1 MSLQS
6 LMTVGKRAIAQ
17 NDRNEILMIWV
28 KKISNYSSQKLEKK
42 SIFGPKK
49 DQKRLKIEIF

>member
-1 MSLQS
+1 
-6 LMTVGKRAIAQ
+6 MTVGKRAIAQ